1 MPYIDLSRTHLTNQN
16 TYMDVRVIVCIYAYT
31 MCTIL
36 MYTYF
41 DLSTYPLAALSG
53 KLRGAVNGYDRKA
66 FAESQPMVA
75 TERCL
80 GLTIMVASQHVL
92 KQTAAVS
99 QDVSVNN

>member
-1 MPYIDLSRTHLTNQN
+1 
-16 TYMDVRVIVCIYAYT
+16 
-31 MCTIL
+31 